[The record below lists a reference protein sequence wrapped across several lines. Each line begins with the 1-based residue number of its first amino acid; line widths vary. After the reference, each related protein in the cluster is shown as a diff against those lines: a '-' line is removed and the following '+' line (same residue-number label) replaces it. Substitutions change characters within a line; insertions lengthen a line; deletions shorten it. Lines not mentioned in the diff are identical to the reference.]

1 MHQPVLAKTFIT
13 FAGLILAM
21 GKIAFID
28 RLQELLVTGFVIE
41 PKTKSMNRIIL
52 LLITILAVACSSD
65 SQPEGKGEKSLEEI
79 KSDGPIRNADIIRN
93 PVSADTP
100 IDTVNVAK
108 IAFEDARAVDVTR
121 DAHELGAGT
130 GLCAEGFEP
139 IGAVFD
145 DRG

>member
-65 SQPEGKGEKSLEEI
+65 SQL
-79 KSDGPIRNADIIRN
+79 
-93 PVSADTP
+93 
-100 IDTVNVAK
+100 
-108 IAFEDARAVDVTR
+108 
-121 DAHELGAGT
+121 
-130 GLCAEGFEP
+130 
-139 IGAVFD
+139 
-145 DRG
+145 